1 MEVCA
6 AAPRAG
12 SLQAGARI
20 PVCAAMKLVAY
31 FRLKEVRWSLPDER
45 LDAWRARFPGLEV
58 VSVEDDAALPA
69 ALADAD
75 AFVGWHLPPDQFER
89 ARRLR
94 WIHSA
99 SAGIEESLYPALVAS
114 DVVLTN
120 STGLHSICIP
130 EHVIGQMLV
139 LARNFHEAVRLQAR
153 GEWNRFAVIAHQG
166 GLRELHGSNLA
177 ILGAGP
183 IGANLARL
191 AAAFGMRVR
200 IMRRDASR
208 PIEHAEAVVPPSQ
221 LHALLGWADF
231 VVLAVPLTAETRG
244 MIGGAELRAMRSSAY
259 LINVARGE
267 VVDEAELVRC
277 LRSGGI
283 AGAALDV
290 FDEEPLPPDHPLWS
304 LGNAVL
310 TPHISGY
317 TATYF
322 DRMLALFED
331 NLGRFL
337 AGEPLRNVV
346 DKRLGYAPGA

>member
-1 MEVCA
+1 
-6 AAPRAG
+6 
-12 SLQAGARI
+12 
-20 PVCAAMKLVAY
+20 MKLVA
-31 FRLKEVRWSLPDER
+31 FFHLKEVRWSLPDER
-45 LDAWRARFPGLEV
+45 RAAWRQRFPQLDV
-58 VSVEDDAALPA
+58 VSVENDADLPA

-75 AFVGWHLPPDQFER
+75 IFVGWRLPPEHFGG
-89 ARRLR
+89 APRLR

-99 SAGIEESLYPALVAS
+99 SAGIEESLYPALLAS
-114 DVVLTN
+114 EVVLTN
-120 STGLHSICIP
+120 STGLHAICIP

-166 GLRELHGSNLA
+166 GVRELYGSHLA

-183 IGANLARL
+183 IGANLARM
-191 AAAFGMRVR
+191 AAALGMRVR
-200 IMRRDASR
+200 ILRRDASR
-208 PIEHAEAVVPPSQ
+208 AVEHAEAVLPPSQ

-231 VVLAVPLTAETRG
+231 VVLAVPLTDETRG
-244 MIGGAELRAMRSSAY
+244 LIGAAELRAMRSSAY

-277 LRSGGI
+277 LRCGAI

-290 FDEEPLPPDHPLWS
+290 FNEEPLPPDHPLWA
-304 LGNAVL
+304 LPNAVL

-331 NLGRFL
+331 NLGRFFSG
-337 AGEPLRNVV
+337 APLRNVV
-346 DKRLGYAPGA
+346 DKRLGYAPGGG

>member
-1 MEVCA
+1 
-6 AAPRAG
+6 
-12 SLQAGARI
+12 
-20 PVCAAMKLVAY
+20 MKLVA
-31 FRLKEVRWSLPDER
+31 FFHLKEVRWSLPDER
-45 LDAWRARFPGLEV
+45 LAEWKRRFPQLEV
-58 VSVEDDAALPA
+58 VSVEDAADLPA
-69 ALADAD
+69 AVADAD
-75 AFVGWHLPPDQFER
+75 AFVGWRLPPEHFGAAQ
-89 ARRLR
+89 RLR

-130 EHVIGQMLV
+130 EHIVGQMLV
-139 LARNFHEAVRLQAR
+139 LARNFHEAVRLQER
-153 GEWNRFAVIAHQG
+153 GEWNRFAVIVHQG

-183 IGANLARL
+183 IGANLARM
-191 AAAFGMRVR
+191 AAALGMRVR
-200 IMRRDASR
+200 VMRRDTSR
-208 PIEHAEAVVPPSQ
+208 PVEHAEAVVAPAD

-244 MIGGAELRAMRSSAY
+244 MIGAAALRAMRSSAY

-277 LRSGGI
+277 LQSEGI

-290 FDEEPLPPDHPLWS
+290 FDEEPLPPESPLWK
-304 LGNAVL
+304 LHNAVL

-331 NLGRFL
+331 NLTRFL
-337 AGEPLRNVV
+337 GGEPLRNVV
-346 DKRLGYAPGA
+346 DKRLGYAPVS

>member
-1 MEVCA
+1 
-6 AAPRAG
+6 
-12 SLQAGARI
+12 
-20 PVCAAMKLVAY
+20 MKLVAH
-31 FRLKEVRWSLPDER
+31 FQLKEVRWALPDER
-45 LDAWRARFPGLEV
+45 LADWRRRFPGLEV
-58 VSVEDDAALPA
+58 TSVEDAAALPA

-75 AFVGWHLPPDQFER
+75 AFVGWHLSPAHFAA

-99 SAGIEESLYPALVAS
+99 SAGIEESLYPELVAS
-114 DVVLTN
+114 AVVLTN
-120 STGLHSICIP
+120 STGLHAICIP
-130 EHVIGQMLV
+130 EHVVGQMLV

-166 GLRELHGSNLA
+166 GLRELHGSTLA

-191 AAAFGMRVR
+191 AAALGMRVR
-200 IMRRDASR
+200 VMRRDAGR
-208 PIEHAEAVVPPSQ
+208 PVEHAEAVVAPAD
-221 LHALLGWADF
+221 LHALLAWADF
-231 VVLAVPLTAETRG
+231 VVLAVPLTEETRG
-244 MIGGAELRAMRSSAY
+244 LIGAAELRAMRSGAY

-277 LRSGGI
+277 LRSGAI

-290 FDEEPLPPDHPLWS
+290 FDEEPLPPDSPLWGLS
-304 LGNAVL
+304 NALL

-337 AGEPLRNVV
+337 AGQPLRNVV
-346 DKRLGYAPGA
+346 DKRLGYAHQG

>member
-1 MEVCA
+1 
-6 AAPRAG
+6 
-12 SLQAGARI
+12 
-20 PVCAAMKLVAY
+20 MKLVA
-31 FRLKEVRWSLPDER
+31 FFHLKEVRWALPDER
-45 LDAWRARFPGLEV
+45 LAAWRQRHPDLEV
-58 VSVEDDAALPA
+58 VSVEDEADLPA
-69 ALADAD
+69 AVADAEV
-75 AFVGWHLPPDQFER
+75 FVGWRLPREHFAA

-99 SAGIEESLYPALVAS
+99 SAGIEESLFPALVES

-120 STGLHSICIP
+120 STGLHAICIP
-130 EHVIGQMLV
+130 EHILGQMLV

-166 GLRELHGSNLA
+166 GVRELHGSHLA

-183 IGANLARL
+183 IGANLARM
-191 AAAFGMRVR
+191 AAALGMRVR
-200 IMRRDASR
+200 VMRRDASR
-208 PIEHAEAVVPPSQ
+208 PVEHAEAVVAPAD
-221 LHALLGWADF
+221 LHALLAWADF

-244 MIGGAELRAMRSSAY
+244 LIGAAELAAMRSSAY

-277 LRSGGI
+277 LRSGAL

-290 FDEEPLPPDHPLWS
+290 FNEEPLPAGHPLWT
-304 LGNAVL
+304 LPNAVL

-322 DRMLALFED
+322 ERMLALFED
-331 NLGRFL
+331 NLARFL
-337 AGEPLRNVV
+337 AGQPLRNVV
-346 DKRLGYAPGA
+346 DKRLGYAPASES

>member
-1 MEVCA
+1 
-6 AAPRAG
+6 
-12 SLQAGARI
+12 
-20 PVCAAMKLVAY
+20 MKLVA
-31 FRLKEVRWSLPDER
+31 FFHLKEVRWALPDQR
-45 LDAWRARFPGLEV
+45 LAEWQHKFPQLEV
-58 VSVEDDAALPA
+58 VSVEDEKDLPA
-69 ALADAD
+69 AVADAD
-75 AFVGWHLPPDQFER
+75 AFVGWRLPPEHFGK

-99 SAGIEESLYPALVAS
+99 SAGIEESLYPELVAS
-114 DVVLTN
+114 DVTLTN

-130 EHVIGQMLV
+130 EHIVGQMLV

-153 GEWNRFAVIAHQG
+153 GEWNRVAVIVHQG
-166 GLRELHGSNLA
+166 GLRELHGSKLA

-183 IGANLARL
+183 IGANLARMAVAL
-191 AAAFGMRVR
+191 GMTVRV
-200 IMRRDASR
+200 MRRDASK
-208 PIEHAEAVVPPSQ
+208 PVEHVEKVVPPSE

-231 VVLAVPLTAETRG
+231 VVLAVPLTDETRG
-244 MIGGAELRAMRSSAY
+244 MIGAAELAAMRSSAY

-267 VVDEAELVRC
+267 VVDEAELVRV
-277 LRSGGI
+277 LRAEGI

-290 FDEEPLPPDHPLWS
+290 FNEEPLQPDSPLWG
-304 LGNAVL
+304 LRNAVL

-337 AGEPLRNVV
+337 SGQPLRNVV
-346 DKRLGYAPGA
+346 DKRLGYAPA